1 METVDNSG
9 TTISS
14 QDYGITI
21 IIPPGAIP
29 QGTEILVQVH
39 CCFGGPFVLPKGY
52 RLCSPVYIISPS
64 FHFLKDIELQIVHHA
79 YLSDPEDC
87 SQMMFVTD
95 APSLETV
102 DQLEY
107 HLRPIQGGHFS
118 EHGVVGNISLKHFC
132 KKAIAAKI
140 STDGV
145 TTPQQNIKGMVYIG
159 VCQ

>member
-1 METVDNSG
+1 M
-9 TTISS
+9 ISS

-52 RLCSPVYIISPS
+52 RLCSPVYIISPP
-64 FHFLKDIELQIVHHA
+64 FHFLKDIELQMVHHA

-95 APSLETV
+95 APSLETL
-102 DQLEY
+102 DQELQPCRVPPEADTGWS
-107 HLRPIQGGHFS
+107 LLSAWCCGENLTQTLLQ
-118 EHGVVGNISLKHFC
+118 EGNS
-132 KKAIAAKI
+132 
-140 STDGV
+140 
-145 TTPQQNIKGMVYIG
+145 
-159 VCQ
+159 CQDFHR